1 MQGHQATMGMQIQPG
16 MVGVGIGYSAAMHS
30 GMTPSGIIGHHTT
43 VHTSDNGGRLDQ
55 VNATSVSG
63 EIGVTTPLSC
73 NS

>member
-1 MQGHQATMGMQIQPG
+1 MQGYQATMGMQIQPG

-30 GMTPSGIIGHHTT
+30 GTTPSGIIGHYTA
-43 VHTSDNGGRLDQ
+43 VHASNSGGGLDQ

-63 EIGVTTPLSC
+63 EIGVRIPSSC